1 MIGRFG
7 IVAAAASLAVLASAP
22 VQAQAAGDAEKS
34 AAVRA
39 VLAQYRAAIESKDL
53 KSTPDLFAAD
63 SQVFESGGSE
73 GSYANYM
80 AHHLGPELAEFKSF
94 KFSDYKTDVKF
105 EGPVAI
111 SVETYRYIIE
121 LKKGAPVERKGV
133 QTGVLRQ
140 LDGKWQ
146 IVSLHSSSR
155 KPK

>member
-7 IVAAAASLAVLASAP
+7 IVVAAASLAVLASAP
-22 VQAQAAGDAEKS
+22 VRAQATGDAEKS

-39 VLAQYRAAIESKDL
+39 VLAKYRAAIESKDL

-94 KFSDYKTDVKF
+94 KFSDYKIDVKF

-111 SVETYRYIIE
+111 SVETYRYVIE
-121 LKKGAPVERKGV
+121 LDKGAPVERKGV

-140 LDGKWQ
+140 LAGKWQ